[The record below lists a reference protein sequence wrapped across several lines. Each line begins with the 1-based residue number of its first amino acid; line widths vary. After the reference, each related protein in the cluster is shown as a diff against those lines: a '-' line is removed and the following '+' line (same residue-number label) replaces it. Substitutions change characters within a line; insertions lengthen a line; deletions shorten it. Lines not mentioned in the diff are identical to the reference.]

1 MYTDFY
7 QLKSLPFRLNPD
19 ASFFF
24 ASQGHKRALAYLR
37 YGLSQKEGFIVITG
51 KPGTG
56 KTTLARTL
64 LEDAKQEKV
73 IVAEINTTNLD
84 ADNVMRMVAAQFGL
98 EFETLPKAALLKR
111 LETFLLARYRAGHHA
126 LLVIDEAQN
135 LPAHSIEELR
145 MLSNF
150 YLGNH
155 ALLQIFLL
163 GQEQF
168 RDILHSDHM
177 EQLRQRVVAAC
188 HLEPLGA
195 PETRAYIEHRLQVAG
210 WQGKP
215 HITEAAFRLIHSFTK
230 GIPRRINTFC
240 DRLFLYGALERLFE
254 LDAQAVQ
261 AVAKELMLEAVPL
274 SADELHDNIEAQNE
288 YHQGPLTEPEEAGP
302 ATDSENTQD
311 KLADKASAGAKRLR
325 LVGQGQSNV
334 AEDLSSD
341 SRIEPA
347 TDRGAHAQLLDPAL
361 LDAIAWAVRC
371 ATSPACLDKIR
382 NEPPALPERLFDLLQ
397 VALGRLRLPKA
408 FLDEKLEGMA
418 LAEARQALRSY
429 LRCLLLEGQSDY
441 YRRLGVSP
449 DADDETI
456 KCHYRYLFR
465 LFQPE
470 QERRPEDWDERY
482 TRLINQAY
490 ATLRDGDKRRK
501 YDEFLRESAAQQAST
516 ETYATEPS
524 SGNEE
529 NQTVRPAPVMQQQT
543 AQPPLAQAT
552 TDKPPRRGKG
562 TAWFMGIMLLLVLA
576 AGGAGGLYVFKPH
589 LFQRLVNDIQR
600 EFSFAAAGLE
610 RAGQPALNP
619 DEAGRNEMPLE
630 QVSPSTDVAPS
641 PPSGEAEVAR
651 SQARQST
658 PPVAVPAKKPVAAPR
673 PEHPAQGAAKSDH
686 IDEVKRMLN
695 ASPPPAIG
703 RQALDR
709 FISRLIAAYELG
721 DIDLFMSLFA
731 EDAKTNN
738 FTGREAIRRDY
749 EILFDA
755 TVYRSFE
762 LKNLNWQIT
771 ASGARGQGDFLVTVI
786 RNDEGD
792 TESFSG
798 VLNIDVR
805 KRGDRLEIVSF
816 RHTYH

>member
-37 YGLSQKEGFIVITG
+37 YGLSQREGFIVITG

-98 EFETLPKAALLKR
+98 EFESLPKAALLKR
-111 LETFLLARYRAGHHA
+111 LESFLLARYRAGHHA

-188 HLEPLGA
+188 HLEPLGTA
-195 PETRAYIEHRLQVAG
+195 ETRAYIEHRLQVAG

-215 HITEAAFRLIHSFTK
+215 HITDAAFKLIHSFTE

-274 SADELHDNIEAQNE
+274 SPEEVRDNVEAQNE
-288 YHQGPLTEPEEAGP
+288 YHQGLLTEPEEADSP
-302 ATDSENTQD
+302 AKAQD
-311 KLADKASAGAKRLR
+311 KRADKSHGEGKRLR
-325 LVGQGQSNV
+325 LVGQGNT
-334 AEDLSSD
+334 AEDLLSD
-341 SRIEPA
+341 SQIEPA
-347 TDRGAHAQLLDPAL
+347 SDKGARAQLLDPAL

-371 ATSPACLDKIR
+371 AASPACLDKIR
-382 NEPPALPERLFDLLQ
+382 NEPPALPERLLDLLQ
-397 VALGRLRLPKA
+397 VALGRLKLPKA
-408 FLDEKLEGMA
+408 FLDEKLDGMSPGD
-418 LAEARQALRSY
+418 ARQALRSY

-456 KCHYRYLFR
+456 KRHYRYLFR

-490 ATLRDGDKRRK
+490 ATLRDADKRRR
-501 YDEFLRESAAQQAST
+501 YAEFPYRASARQ
-516 ETYATEPS
+516 
-524 SGNEE
+524 
-529 NQTVRPAPVMQQQT
+529 V
-543 AQPPLAQAT
+543 
-552 TDKPPRRGKG
+552 
-562 TAWFMGIMLLLVLA
+562 A
-576 AGGAGGLYVFKPH
+576 AGGCALSLALAPPARGRGRFAVVDARLHAP
-589 LFQRLVNDIQR
+589 LRQRMVLLR
-600 EFSFAAAGLE
+600 GASEAAAAFYDHLTSPAA
-610 RAGQPALNP
+610 RAVLTRYGF
-619 DEAGRNEMPLE
+619 E
-630 QVSPSTDVAPS
+630 
-641 PPSGEAEVAR
+641 
-651 SQARQST
+651 
-658 PPVAVPAKKPVAAPR
+658 
-673 PEHPAQGAAKSDH
+673 
-686 IDEVKRMLN
+686 
-695 ASPPPAIG
+695 PPP
-703 RQALDR
+703 
-709 FISRLIAAYELG
+709 
-721 DIDLFMSLFA
+721 
-731 EDAKTNN
+731 
-738 FTGREAIRRDY
+738 EA
-749 EILFDA
+749 
-755 TVYRSFE
+755 
-762 LKNLNWQIT
+762 
-771 ASGARGQGDFLVTVI
+771 
-786 RNDEGD
+786 
-792 TESFSG
+792 
-798 VLNIDVR
+798 
-805 KRGDRLEIVSF
+805 
-816 RHTYH
+816 